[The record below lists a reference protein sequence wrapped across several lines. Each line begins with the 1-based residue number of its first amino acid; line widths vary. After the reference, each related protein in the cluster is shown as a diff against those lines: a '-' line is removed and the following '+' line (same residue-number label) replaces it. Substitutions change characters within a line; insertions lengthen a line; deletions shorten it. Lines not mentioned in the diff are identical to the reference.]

1 MKNVSRGIWLG
12 VALVALSS
20 LSACGG
26 GFSAASVNFDVGIDP
41 NPLGYE
47 VVTDETTGGRLF
59 TIPGHIVS
67 FASSSGAV
75 GATVE
80 GFEAEYFEASSNAAF
95 PGDSIARSRGSMN
108 VYVPPGVVCDDLR
121 ADPTFDGCTS
131 NSLGAV
137 FARGPVRFSPSTTF
151 LPLEIAAALD
161 DLLGIGGSVGA
172 YANVTFYGTDDL
184 QRPFQTKSYQFAVIA
199 PVGQ

>member
-1 MKNVSRGIWLG
+1 MKNVSRGIWLS

-26 GFSAASVNFDVGIDP
+26 GFSAASVSFDVGIDP

-47 VVTDETTGGRLF
+47 VDRDEETGGRTF
-59 TIPGHIVS
+59 TIPGHNVS
-67 FASSSGAV
+67 FASSAGAV

-121 ADPTFDGCTS
+121 ANPDFDGCTA

-137 FARGPVRFSPSTTF
+137 FARGPARLSPPTTF

-161 DLLGIGGSVGA
+161 DLLGIGGAVGA
-172 YANVTFYGTDDL
+172 YAKADRRGAEPATTSAQG
-184 QRPFQTKSYQFAVIA
+184 RK
-199 PVGQ
+199 GH